1 MTNVAVQ
8 GDINV
13 QSNRVFD
20 NIEAV
25 LAGAGATWKDVVK
38 VNVYMT
44 NLADFAKMNE
54 IYAKRFK
61 APFPAR
67 STVQVV
73 KLPRDAKIE
82 IEAVAVVRTGSGS
95 DRVQ

>member
-8 GDINV
+8 GDITV
-13 QSNRVFD
+13 QTNRVFD

-44 NLADFAKMNE
+44 NLADFPKMNDVMS
-54 IYAKRFK
+54 KRLG
-61 APFPAR
+61 R
-67 STVQVV
+67 EQTS
-73 KLPRDAKIE
+73 E
-82 IEAVAVVRTGSGS
+82 NYGGSRES
-95 DRVQ
+95 PLWCSH